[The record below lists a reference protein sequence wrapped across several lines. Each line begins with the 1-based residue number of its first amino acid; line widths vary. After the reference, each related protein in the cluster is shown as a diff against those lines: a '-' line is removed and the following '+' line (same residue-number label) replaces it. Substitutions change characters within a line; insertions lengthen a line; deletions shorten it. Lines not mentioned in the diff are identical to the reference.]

1 MNHSRMTPRLS
12 IKHLQILAAFRRTG
26 NLSRIAELL
35 KLTPSAVSRRIDEA
49 EARLGFALFAKASN
63 RVRLTPAGEYILD
76 AAERVLADL
85 ERSESVAS
93 RLGSDV
99 RHVVRIGMSIY
110 RTFGWLPGFAAHLQG
125 LMPGVQ
131 LELTAE
137 ADRNERNSLM
147 GGLVDIVLTP
157 LIDEFSGTWRVKLF
171 DDELV
176 ALVAPSHALARR
188 GFIKPADIEAQ
199 DFFTYSMAVTP
210 GFEYLEFLRP
220 ANVRPRRYVIV
231 DTPESAAAVARG
243 GQGLSILS
251 RWAVRS
257 EMEDGRLVALR
268 LTERG
273 VRIAW
278 TALLRLTDGKSSVV
292 HEVALQLRSFFEQ
305 DRKKRNARA
314 SVPVARRR

>member
-1 MNHSRMTPRLS
+1 
-12 IKHLQILAAFRRTG
+12 
-26 NLSRIAELL
+26 
-35 KLTPSAVSRRIDEA
+35 
-49 EARLGFALFAKASN
+49 
-63 RVRLTPAGEYILD
+63 
-76 AAERVLADL
+76 
-85 ERSESVAS
+85 
-93 RLGSDV
+93 
-99 RHVVRIGMSIY
+99 
-110 RTFGWLPGFAAHLQG
+110 
-125 LMPGVQ
+125 MPGVQ

-157 LIDEFSGTWRVKLF
+157 LIDEFPGTSRVKLF

-176 ALVAPSHALARR
+176 ALVAPSHVLARR
-188 GFIKPADIEAQ
+188 GFIKPTDIEAQ
-199 DFFTYSMAVTP
+199 DFFTYGMAVTP

-251 RWAVRS
+251 RWAMRS
-257 EMEDGRLVALR
+257 EVEDGRLVALR

-278 TALLRLTDGKSSVV
+278 TALLRLTDGRGSVP
-292 HEVALQLRSFFEQ
+292 HEVALQLRSFFEKIGKSGTRGAAFQ
-305 DRKKRNARA
+305 LRGGAKIARK
-314 SVPVARRR
+314 SSLVCLF